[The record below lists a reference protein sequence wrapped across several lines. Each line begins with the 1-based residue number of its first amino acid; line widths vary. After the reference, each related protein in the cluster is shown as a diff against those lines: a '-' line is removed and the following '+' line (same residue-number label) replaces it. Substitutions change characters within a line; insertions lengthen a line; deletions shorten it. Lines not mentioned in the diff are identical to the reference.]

1 MLNFDAEFQNGTTRV
16 SKVWLATTLA
26 DGTNVEFHEDR
37 VLLNG
42 LVRDSSTTVDGQF
55 TVGAA
60 VTGKLSVVLNNS
72 DDALSGY
79 DFRGAVIVASLGGT
93 LSNNTVQ
100 KVNIGRYYVDEYSY
114 DGSNINLTAYDDMC
128 RFDVPCKDTA
138 FAWGSGKT
146 VGQLVAKALSVAGLS
161 LWNAS
166 LPGPEDYVVAKQPEQ
181 WDTMTWH
188 DVIAYCAQ
196 IMCCFARIVYVPS
209 PGTYQLKFE
218 WYDMGIM
225 QSIIYD
231 GGTFKTTT
239 TPYSDGAAID
249 GGTFDPWNDGDA
261 VDGGMLGDRANT
273 HYLGC
278 PYSISVDTD
287 DVDITGVSVVLATT
301 DNIEADD
308 DTQDYTKTLGTD
320 GYVIEI
326 SGNPLIETTDDA
338 DAVCSYLYSCLNGL
352 RFRPLNAVAIENPA
366 MEAGDTAIITGR
378 GDNTYSCFLSHVTY
392 TVAAATNISCDAE
405 TTMQNSKGRYTGA
418 QKTQAL
424 VQRSFDRSV
433 SSTEQAMQTV
443 MGAYAASMGLYPYE
457 ESDGQGGTIYT
468 YGNNSTLA
476 SSDIRWRFSAGV
488 LSVSSDYGVTW
499 NAALSVDGTA
509 VLQRLYA
516 IGIEAQKLTVSNG
529 PSTVFSADSNSGY
542 VSIGGFAVTDSSLY
556 YLKSSLSQS
565 GSGVY
570 IGTDGIA
577 IGNSFKFAFDA
588 DYGDNYLK
596 IGDTELLD
604 NGGIFYLE
612 GQGSMS
618 FIIDHNAV
626 LPYMEFGIA
635 SNSGRTSYQSYIV
648 LNDYN
653 GESGGSTGDLWICSR
668 NDIHIVA
675 GWDGVVDA
683 DSMDDHGT
691 GTIYLGCS
699 TYTKST
705 RI

>member
-100 KVNIGRYYVDEYSY
+100 KVNVGRYYVDEYSY

-128 RFDVPCKDTA
+128 KFDVPCKDTA
-138 FAWGSGKT
+138 FAWDSGKT
-146 VGQLVAKALSVAGLS
+146 VSQLVAKALSVAGLS

-166 LPGPEDYVVAKQPEQ
+166 LPGPEDYVVTQQPEQ

-239 TPYSDGAAID
+239 TPYSDGAVID

-261 VDGGMLGDRANT
+261 VDGGTLGDRANT

-320 GYVIEI
+320 GYIIEI
-326 SGNPLIETTDDA
+326 SGNPLIEKTDDA

-405 TTMQNSKGRYTGA
+405 TTMQNSKSRYTGA

-424 VQRSFDRSV
+424 VQRSFDRSI

-476 SSDIRWRFSAGV
+476 SSDIRWRFSAGA

-516 IGIEAQKLTVSNG
+516 IGIEAEEILVQRNG
-529 PSTVFSADSNSGY
+529 NTVFRADAASGD
-542 VSIGGFAVTDSSLY
+542 VNIGGFAV
-556 YLKSSLSQS
+556 
-565 GSGVY
+565 
-570 IGTDGIA
+570 
-577 IGNSFKFAFDA
+577 
-588 DYGDNYLK
+588 NYN
-596 IGDTELLD
+596 T
-604 NGGIFYLE
+604 IFYGQTSLE
-612 GQGSMS
+612 SKDPGIYISPSGLSVGDFKVYPS
-618 FIIDHNAV
+618 IHYYDPT
-626 LPYMEFGIA
+626 LP
-635 SNSGRTSYQSYIV
+635 
-648 LNDYN
+648 
-653 GESGGSTGDLWICSR
+653 STGYGLVKLGNVSVEYGWTGAAGNYPTDINIR
-668 NDIHIVA
+668 NIDYLSVYAQNGVNIRISGEDGFYGGYDILLEDSETQFILSGPDVMLRA
-675 GWDGVVDA
+675 GD
-683 DSMDDHGT
+683 GT
-691 GTIYLGCS
+691 GNIMFYGNFQN
-699 TYTKST
+699 
-705 RI
+705 IAPD